1 MSTIF
6 EKLREDHEVQRELM
20 DNIVSTSGDE
30 SARREQM
37 KLLKEELTEHAA
49 AEERHFYS
57 KLMAHDNSQDKA
69 RHSVA
74 EHKDIDDLVEE
85 LETIDMSSSQW
96 LQKFKELKH
105 LVEHHLEEEEQEVFQ
120 VAGKE
125 LTDNQKEVLAE
136 KYDNDMERRRSA

>member
-37 KLLKEELTEHAA
+37 KLLKEELAEHAA

-85 LETIDMSSSQW
+85 LENMDMSSPQW
-96 LQKFKELKH
+96 LQKFKDLKH
-105 LVEHHLEEEEQEVFQ
+105 LVEHHLDEEEQEVFQ

-125 LTDNQKEVLAE
+125 LTENQKKVLAE

>member
-85 LETIDMSSSQW
+85 LETIDMSSPQW
-96 LQKFKELKH
+96 LKNTTTIWS
-105 LVEHHLEEEEQEVFQ
+105 VV
-120 VAGKE
+120 VAP
-125 LTDNQKEVLAE
+125 DIR
-136 KYDNDMERRRSA
+136 Y